1 MDLKDKIMKYK
12 DNKWFIFL
20 SKLISNIRKD
30 EVTAIGAQLT
40 YYLIL
45 SLFPFLIFLLNI
57 IGHISVLDESILDD
71 WLVFLPTET
80 QILIKSIVN
89 EIAIGRTDRTISL
102 SLIFTLWSSSLG
114 ISAIIRAINKAYNI
128 ERRRNYIRQ
137 KIISIIFAVALAFLL
152 IIVLLTLV
160 FGETLGNTVFS
171 YIGATEIFY
180 KVWGILRTIIP
191 IVSMIIIFGLLYKY
205 SVIPNKRI
213 YIRFI
218 DTLPGAIFT
227 TVVWIISSSVFS
239 FYVNNFAHYSRAYGR
254 LAGVI
259 VLLIWLY
266 LTSITIVLGGE
277 INGTYANLYL
287 EGKKDYDRNNR
298 K

>member
-1 MDLKDKIMKYK
+1 MKYK
-12 DNKWFIFL
+12 DKKWFIFL

>member
-1 MDLKDKIMKYK
+1 MKYK
-12 DNKWFIFL
+12 DKKWFIFL

-239 FYVNNFAHYSRAYGR
+239 FYVNNFAHYSRTYGR

-266 LTSITIVLGGE
+266 ITSITIVLGGE

>member
-1 MDLKDKIMKYK
+1 MKYK

-239 FYVNNFAHYSRAYGR
+239 FYVNNFAHYSRTYGR

-266 LTSITIVLGGE
+266 ITSITIVLGGE

>member
-1 MDLKDKIMKYK
+1 MKYK
-12 DNKWFIFL
+12 DKKWFIFL

-239 FYVNNFAHYSRAYGR
+239 FYVNNFAHYSRTYGR

>member
-1 MDLKDKIMKYK
+1 MKYK